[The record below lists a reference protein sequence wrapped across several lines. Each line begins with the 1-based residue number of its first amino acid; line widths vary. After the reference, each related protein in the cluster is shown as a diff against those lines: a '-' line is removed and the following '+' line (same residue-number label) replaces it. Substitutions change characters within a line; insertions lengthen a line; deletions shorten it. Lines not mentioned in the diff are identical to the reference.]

1 MGGVVVY
8 PRYGAQLPGT
18 GQRWVGGFGYGAIG
32 PFGAQ
37 TAGPAV
43 AGLQTYRPR
52 DPAGGWVEMTQVM
65 PVRAG
70 VLNGYGTSMTYP
82 CQPWPACTGDPKYK
96 AMLDERAA
104 ARDWKQAYVA
114 AANAP
119 ADKPDVRLASAA
131 VARAQH
137 AHEVATPEDKD
148 RTAENVAEAKFAEV
162 DARLALAE
170 RGGKALLRALAAAQ
184 ERLANAQAAGDTAAV
199 ARLRRLIGHLGT
211 LRAKF
216 ERIRAHVAAMHG
228 RLKAVKSGLA
238 KPRTQ
243 PVTFTADSRGMV
255 GPDGAQAPTRGV
267 VLPKSPMAGAAE
279 VVASPVMQGYAG
291 FGAVEAGGDAAVLE
305 DTAVAQAEAL
315 AVAIERGDDPEG
327 LLGQIEVT
335 LAHAAQAEGAERA
348 APLAP
353 GVMGTGTLLAV
364 AGGLALLFLLRR

>member
-70 VLNGYGTSMTYP
+70 VLGAYGTPPSAPIPGSPGYDAWM
-82 CQPWPACTGDPKYK
+82 KYQ
-96 AMLDERAA
+96 AEARAERT
-104 ARDWKQAYVA
+104 
-114 AANAP
+114 

-131 VARAQH
+131 VARATH
-137 AHEVATPEDKD
+137 AHEVASPEDKD
-148 RTAENVAEAKFAEV
+148 RTAANVAEAKFAEV
-162 DARLALAE
+162 DARLALAT
-170 RGGKALLRALAAAQ
+170 RGGKALLRAIVAAEQ
-184 ERLANAQAAGDTAAV
+184 RLANAQAAGDTAAV
-199 ARLRRLIGHLGT
+199 ARLRRLLGHLGM

-216 ERIRAHVAAMHG
+216 ERIRAHVAAMHS
-228 RLKAVKSGLA
+228 RLREVKSGLVEPKA
-238 KPRTQ
+238 KM
-243 PVTFTADSRGMV
+243 VTFTADSRGLV

-315 AVAIERGDDPEG
+315 AVAIERGDDPDG

-335 LAHAAQAEGAERA
+335 LAHAAQAEGAERG

-353 GVMGTGTLLAV
+353 GIMGTGTLLAI
-364 AGGLALLFLLRR
+364 AGGLALFLFLRR